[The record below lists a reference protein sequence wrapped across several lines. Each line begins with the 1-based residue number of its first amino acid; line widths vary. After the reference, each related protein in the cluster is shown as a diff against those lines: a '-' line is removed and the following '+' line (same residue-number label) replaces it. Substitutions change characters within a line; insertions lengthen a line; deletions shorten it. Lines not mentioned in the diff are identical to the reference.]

1 MSTLNTVGQNSCKT
15 LSIVLYLEKLIKHK
29 SHIVSEYKSFRYDE
43 VVLDNM
49 SLLL

>member
-1 MSTLNTVGQNSCKT
+1 MSTLNTVGRNSCKT
-15 LSIVLYLEKLIKHK
+15 LPMVLYLEKCIKHK
-29 SHIVSEYKSFRYDE
+29 PHIVSEYKSFRYDE